1 MTYFTPNDNKDTR
14 EKKKSSLPMSNNED
28 IEHVLLKAQNNS
40 GTVIC
45 FLETATYSL
54 SRCLS
59 RTL

>member
-1 MTYFTPNDNKDTR
+1 MTYFTQNDNKDTR
-14 EKKKSSLPMSNNED
+14 KKNSLPMSNNED
-28 IEHVLLKAQNNS
+28 IEHALLKAQKNS